1 MLCAALTMAQSNYYE
16 VSTAQEL
23 KTAVLENCTDG
34 VSTSNIKLMADI
46 YLSDLGNDCQH
57 TLCTTFKGTI
67 DGGYPGID
75 PLTGLETILTRVIY
89 AGHEDELDGGQHKK
103 VSYLFT
109 NTLWATIQNV
119 TFKNFRV
126 DSENQSHQAV
136 ITQEAYNT
144 NFSNIKFDH
153 CSIFSNE
160 DYSGIAVGLASV
172 CIFEAVRTEYCDVTV
187 DGYGAGGLAGHS
199 DASQYN
205 GCVIDASSNVFA
217 DGTAGVNEA
226 YCGGLVGYSTGD
238 WFENCLNAGLVGAND
253 DGVGGIVGESHLS
266 NFFKCL
272 NYGKVIQTDEEGFAD
287 LCNDRNKKLEDV
299 KSESDDIFQLGGIF
313 TGTMLGGGITFGAAG
328 LAMAADIAMGAVGL
342 IFGGGFFVLV
352 PVMIIVG
359 SAIGTAMV
367 GHDENGG
374 ICGKAVGGKFDRC
387 QNMGELRCKDDY
399 LGGIVGIGQGVEIIN
414 CYHGGKLDID
424 EVKTSGSIIGCA
436 EKLGETG
443 CKVSNCLSVENV
455 PIVGKPTSLQ
465 NGSDNNY
472 RLTTGT
478 PDITG
483 TLEKTVNSEML
494 ASGKIAYYLNRQVTD
509 GTQVWSQI
517 IGHDALPV
525 LDGNPMAGNST
536 VYKVAGEDRYSN
548 YPIDANGTVAN
559 VTLYDADVYTNPYT
573 FTATELSYSRDLSA
587 LTGTD
592 WGSLYLPFDLPY
604 DAAPGFSF
612 YTLTGADAESLT
624 FSPVESGVIEA
635 GTPMLFKRT
644 AGATSLDF
652 TLNDVLVHASA
663 DQHPLTQSDVEMCG
677 TYTTLLMT
685 DLQSKADCYYYLG
698 KDEKIHRALK
708 SLTVTP
714 YRCYFMS
721 TDVYGPDASQP
732 AQSRAIVISDEAAG
746 LDAVMDTDGQIYDVD
761 VIYDANG
768 SRHNEMQQGLNI
780 VRLKDGSTRKIMLN
794 K

>member
-34 VSTSNIKLMADI
+34 VSTSNIRLMADI
-46 YLSDLGNDCQH
+46 YLSDLGDDCQH
-57 TLCTTFKGTI
+57 TLCTTFRGTI
-67 DGGYPGID
+67 DGGYQGID

-89 AGHEDELDGGQHKK
+89 AGHENELDGGQHKK

-126 DSENQSHQAV
+126 DSKDESNQAV
-136 ITQEAYNT
+136 ITQEATSTTFFNV
-144 NFSNIKFDH
+144 KFDH
-153 CSIFSNE
+153 CSVWSNE
-160 DYSGIAVGLASV
+160 DFSGIAVGLATN
-172 CIFEAVRTEYCDVTV
+172 CTFEGVRTEYCDVTV
-187 DGYGAGGLAGHS
+187 DGYGAGGIAG
-199 DASQYN
+199 ASVSSHYMT
-205 GCVIDASSNVFA
+205 CFIDTSSSTFA
-217 DGTAGVNEA
+217 DGTAGTNEA
-226 YCGGLVGYSTGD
+226 YCGGLVGLSTGD
-238 WFENCLNAGLVGAND
+238 LFEGCVNVGLVGAND
-253 DGVGGIVGESHLS
+253 DGVGGIVGESHQS
-266 NFFKCL
+266 NFVKCY
-272 NYGKVIQTDEEGFAD
+272 NFGSVVQVDESGFRELCAQHDKELKEIMSKSDIWLGVAGFITGGIAGAGVVMGLAFLFEGFMFGIMTGGVLIIMPIIAYFGV
-287 LCNDRNKKLEDV
+287 KAALE
-299 KSESDDIFQLGGIF
+299 F
-313 TGTMLGGGITFGAAG
+313 TA
-328 LAMAADIAMGAVGL
+328 
-342 IFGGGFFVLV
+342 
-352 PVMIIVG
+352 
-359 SAIGTAMV
+359 
-367 GHDENGG
+367 HDEAGG
-374 ICGKAVGGKFDRC
+374 ICGKAVGGLFDRC
-387 QNMGELRCKDDY
+387 QNRGEIKCKDHY
-399 LGGIVGIGQGVEIIN
+399 LGGIVGLGQGVEIIN

-424 EVKTSGSIIGCA
+424 EKSTSGSIIGCA
-436 EKLGETG
+436 ENGSKI
-443 CKVSNCLSVENV
+443 SNCLSSEDVT
-455 PIVGKPTSLQ
+455 IVGKATSLAS
-465 NGSDNNY
+465 GSDNNY

-494 ASGKIAYYLNRQVTD
+494 ASGKITYYLNRQVTN

-517 IGHDALPV
+517 IGHDAFPV
-525 LDGNPMAGNST
+525 LDGNPMASNST

-548 YPIDANGTVAN
+548 YPIGANGTVAN
-559 VTLYDADVYTNPYT
+559 VTLYDTDVFTNPYT

-652 TLNDVLVHASA
+652 TLNNVLVHASA
-663 DQHPLTQSDVEMCG
+663 DQHPLTQSDVRMCG